1 MSYEQ
6 IFRKQIDLKILYDL
20 FDQISV
26 SKNGAYAIN
35 NNVYKKMV
43 FHGLHTEFCQ
53 SMTEYYH
60 KSKQFYAT
68 RPFTYKSFTTILRQ
82 ICKYNNVDIVS
93 KVRYI
98 DSEYCNEYVIYLPPL
113 T

>member
-20 FDQISV
+20 FDNISV
-26 SKNGAYAIN
+26 SKNGLHAVDV
-35 NNVYKKMV
+35 NVYKKMV
-43 FHGLHTEFCQ
+43 FHNMHVEFCDKLK
-53 SMTEYYH
+53 EYYH

-93 KVRYI
+93 KVRYV
-98 DSEYCNEYVIYLPPL
+98 DSEYSNEYVIHLPIIA
-113 T
+113 